1 VTLMK
6 QWMLVL
12 LAVPLLFFAFRSQ
25 SNADESLSP
34 QELISILKAGKK
46 VQLIDVRTPEE
57 YASGHLA
64 GSRLIPL
71 SELSDRAL
79 EIDKKIPV
87 IFYCRSGNRSGHALE
102 LIADQGFLNPKHLVG
117 GILAWNRAGFPTVQ

>member
-1 VTLMK
+1 MK
-6 QWMLVL
+6 PWMLVL
-12 LAVPLLFFAFRSQ
+12 LAFPLLFFALRSQ
-25 SNADESLSP
+25 SNAGESLTP
-34 QELISILKAGKK
+34 QDLNAILKAGEK

-87 IFYCRSGNRSGHALE
+87 IFYCRSGNRSGQALE
-102 LIADQGFLNPKHLVG
+102 LIANQGFLNPKHLSG
-117 GILAWNRAGFPTVQ
+117 GILAWNRAGFPTVE